1 MKTFGERVSEC
12 RKKKGMTQKQLAEL
26 LHVSDSSIS
35 RWESN
40 EGYPDISLLVP
51 LADVLG
57 VSVDQLLRE
66 NQDYRD
72 IHKKDLETW
81 LPFLV
86 AVGAILTFYMMSKL
100 GISIVLALFFYGY
113 LMHFSKHLLNTYTD
127 RTKSLQ
133 LHRLHTLFH
142 FFVLNQTL
150 SQFTML
156 LYLSKMLGMPLSSFF
171 AQPSIDLETNFAMNG
186 LGLFTPYLISF
197 VVSIMLCAL
206 YYFHSD
212 PRDKEN

>member
-12 RKKKGMTQKQLAEL
+12 RKRKGMTQKQLADL

-40 EGYPDISLLVP
+40 EGFPDISLLVP
-51 LADVLG
+51 LADILN

-86 AVGAILTFYMMSKL
+86 AVGAILTFYITCKL
-100 GISIVLALFFYGY
+100 GVSIVLAVFFYGY
-113 LMHFSKHLLNTYTD
+113 LMYFSNHLLNTYTD
-127 RTKSLQ
+127 RAKALQ

-142 FFVLNQTL
+142 FFILYHIM
-150 SQFTML
+150 SQIIL
-156 LYLSKMLGMPLSSFF
+156 LFYFSKIMGIPLSSFL
-171 AQPSIDLETNFAMNG
+171 AQPSIDLEANFAMNG
-186 LGLFTPYLISF
+186 LGLLTPYLISF
-197 VVSIMLCAL
+197 VVSFALCAL
-206 YYFHSD
+206 YYFHKD